1 MMGDGHIDFDAG
13 VHCQSKVS
21 RRSFDRV
28 RMISDVALF
37 LRISATIDI
46 VIFAFD
52 IREQWKVSEG
62 WISSS
67 AGIMQA

>member
-1 MMGDGHIDFDAG
+1 
-13 VHCQSKVS
+13 
-21 RRSFDRV
+21 
-28 RMISDVALF
+28 MISGVALF